1 MYRKLCTFAHNCD
14 KGRIYMKELQKI
26 ALCVFAALMMWC
38 CEKPQ
43 TEEPDIPQEPV
54 ADFVLAVSDVTA
66 VSCHFAVTPKDEQ
79 MPYVVMLVEKSD
91 FDEFETEYAY
101 QDNDLEWFQQKA
113 VEEGKDLDE
122 WLKDFLHVGPFE
134 ADEKGLMPGTSYY
147 LYAYG
152 IDYEGYFMTGVT
164 KMEFSTPEIVQKE
177 MTFEIDV
184 TDVGLSKA
192 TVSVQ
197 ASEETGV
204 FFMNVFSEQQYQE
217 WGGDETAFAN
227 HAAALVD
234 YYVTMGR
241 TLEEIV
247 TNLGS
252 VGKASISFDD
262 LTADTEYI
270 AYAVGIDENFFVN
283 TKATVVRFTTKKA
296 VQSSNTFTVDIT
308 GTTFCSVQGTV
319 TPSNDDPYI
328 CTIQPKMQLDNYSSD
343 EEIMYEL
350 VATYDKW
357 DALQDV
363 LYAGETV
370 DLEEISSL
378 AAETEYVVVCFGW
391 NEAPTT
397 GLTKVAF
404 TTAAAGG
411 NPRAQEL
418 TFELSDIIHNKV
430 TVDITPK
437 LGLHYFYDC
446 MSVKTL
452 NEYIATEGS
461 EDEAI
466 CRFIDER
473 IDYGAEFFNCTRKEY
488 LEDMGAAIGKQKWT
502 FTGLE
507 EDTEYLIVAATVN
520 MTTGKIALRK
530 PFRSDVFRT
539 TVLIESDAAVTFVI
553 DKYYDGTELAELDP
567 VQFSKCKGM
576 VMVPYK
582 IVPNAS
588 AAHWRTTFTYGEF
601 ASWAERDD
609 ILIEL
614 DYKSDED
621 KTQGFA
627 VVHYD
632 QIVAFLGMA
641 ENNEGYTGPFTV
653 YEFTAERGKTSP
665 AQEFIDS
672 L

>member
-1 MYRKLCTFAHNCD
+1 MKGILKTLSWMLTALMVWGCD
-14 KGRIYMKELQKI
+14 K
-26 ALCVFAALMMWC
+26 
-38 CEKPQ
+38 PQ
-43 TEEPDIPQEPV
+43 QEEPDVPQEPV

-66 VSCHFAVTPKDEQ
+66 VSCHFSVTPKDEQ

-91 FDEFETEYAY
+91 FDSYEDEYKY

-113 VEEGKDLDE
+113 IEEGKDLDK

-152 IDYEGYFMTGVT
+152 LDYEGYFTTGVN
-164 KMEFSTPEIVQKE
+164 KIEFTTPEIE
-177 MTFEIDV
+177 MSDV
-184 TDVGLSKA
+184 TFDIEVSDIGLTNAK
-192 TVSVQ
+192 VSVT
-197 ASEETGV
+197 ASEKDAL
-204 FFMNVFSEQQYQE
+204 FFMNVFSVAEYEQ
-217 WGGDETAFAN
+217 WGGDETAYAS

-234 YYVTMGR
+234 YYIKMGQ
-241 TLEEIV
+241 TLEAMV

-252 VGKASISFDD
+252 IGTEELVFND
-262 LTADTEYI
+262 LTDNTEYI

-328 CTIQPKMQLDNYSSD
+328 CTIQPKMQLDNYGSD

-357 DALQDV
+357 DVLQDV

-370 DLEEISSL
+370 DLEKISSL
-378 AAETEYVVVCFGW
+378 AAETEYVVLCFGW
-391 NEAPTT
+391 DEAPTT
-397 GLTKVAF
+397 GLTKVEF

-430 TVDITPK
+430 TVNITPK

-446 MSVKTL
+446 MSVETL
-452 NEYIATEGS
+452 NEYIAAEGT

-473 IDYGAEFFNCTRKEY
+473 IDYGAEYFSCTRAEY
-488 LEDMGAAIGKQKWT
+488 LADMGAAIGKQKWT

-530 PFRSDVFRT
+530 PFKSDVFRT
-539 TVLIESDAAVTFVI
+539 TILIESDAAVTFVI

-582 IVPNAS
+582 IVPNAD
-588 AAHWRTTFTYGEF
+588 AVHWRTTFTYGEF

-609 ILIEL
+609 ILVEL
-614 DYKSDED
+614 DYKCDED

-632 QIVAFLGMA
+632 QIVSFMGIAV
-641 ENNEGYTGPFTV
+641 NDEGYTGPFAL
-653 YEFTAERGKTSP
+653 YEFTAQKGGASP